1 MCDGIGQTIHP
12 APNNYEYNTIT
23 ALWAR
28 VLAVPDSSLPRIS
41 ENLDF

>member
-1 MCDGIGQTIHP
+1 MCDGIGQTVHP

-23 ALWAR
+23 ALWPGSWQCR
-28 VLAVPDSSLPRIS
+28 ILPFS